1 MNTEIISNLRSIIS
15 GAVGGAIVAMIIG
28 FTFGGWSTSNATQM
42 KVDETLL
49 ASQSAICV
57 AQFMKQPNSQ
67 KELIELKKLGG
78 AYSIGMHI
86 SKNGWDKMPGEEKA
100 HLSVARA
107 CADGLQL
114 LMKG

>member
-1 MNTEIISNLRSIIS
+1 MSPEIISNLRSAIS
-15 GAVGGAIVAMIIG
+15 GALVGAIVAMIIG
-28 FTFGGWSTSNATQM
+28 FSFGGWSTSEATQM
-42 KVDETLL
+42 KIDETLL

-67 KELIELKKLGG
+67 EKLGELKKLGG

-86 SKNGWDKMPGEEKA
+86 SKNGWDKMPGEEKGD
-100 HLSVARA
+100 LIIARA
-107 CADGLQL
+107 CADELQL